1 MHTRASMRARAE
13 AGNCVRTCGK
23 RSRFDSRGAAA
34 SARPTP
40 PAGATRYVSAG
51 GPPRPTRTGPRP
63 QISDRRRRPAVAR
76 RGSETSVRPR
86 ARRRNDVTLTRRPRR
101 DRPRAAPR
109 GTARSPQRAGAG
121 GQFSSVQ
128 FLRGPPTLHATLTPP
143 PSQRT
148 APLPSVNTSTAGGR
162 KTTPGRARA
171 RGIDIIKD
179 IIR

>member
-40 PAGATRYVSAG
+40 PAGAYEIRLGRGAATAHADRTARTDFRSASA
-51 GPPRPTRTGPRP
+51 TGR
-63 QISDRRRRPAVAR
+63 VAR

-101 DRPRAAPR
+101 DRPRAAAPR
-109 GTARSPQRAGAG
+109 GIARARSPQGREAGRRRQGERGRG
-121 GQFSSVQ
+121 G
-128 FLRGPPTLHATLTPP
+128 
-143 PSQRT
+143 
-148 APLPSVNTSTAGGR
+148 
-162 KTTPGRARA
+162 
-171 RGIDIIKD
+171 
-179 IIR
+179 